1 MVLTD
6 WADESALSIL
16 QRIAEAMKPGFSK
29 LIINDVIFPD
39 MGCQWQHAAY
49 DIIMMSMF
57 AGSHR
62 VEGDLRRLVE
72 AVGLKVVGVWYP
84 EGGKGGEGVLEA
96 VRR

>member
-16 QRIAEAMKPGFSK
+16 QRIAEAMEPGFSK
-29 LIINDVIFPD
+29 LIINDVILPD

-49 DIIMMSMF
+49 DIIMMSTF

-72 AVGLKVVGVWYP
+72 AVGLKVVRCGIP
-84 EGGKGGEGVLEA
+84 REGKGERA
-96 VRR
+96 SWRR